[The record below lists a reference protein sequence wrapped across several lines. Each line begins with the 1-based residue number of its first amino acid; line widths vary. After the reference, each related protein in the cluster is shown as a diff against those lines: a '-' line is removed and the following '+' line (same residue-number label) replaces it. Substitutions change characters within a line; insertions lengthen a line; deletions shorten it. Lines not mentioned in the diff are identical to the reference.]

1 MITIAVPNKGALS
14 DAAVNLI
21 KEAGYKCKRS
31 SRELVVRDAANNMEF
46 FFLRPRDIAIYVTN
60 GILDMGITGMDL
72 ALDSK
77 ADVEELLPLNFGN
90 SSFFYAVKKDSGLT
104 PDKFDGKRIA
114 TSYPNIVKNDL
125 EIRGVEA
132 EVVKLDGAVEIS
144 IELGVADAIADVVES
159 GRTLVEAGLATVG
172 DPIMESEAVVIA
184 RDKKIAEKKEV
195 ETFLKRLNGIIVAR
209 EYVMIEYDV
218 KKDLLDKCCAIT
230 PGIEAPTISP
240 LNEENWVAV
249 KSMTKKKTINDII
262 DQLSDIG
269 AKGIIATE
277 IKTCRI

>member
-1 MITIAVPNKGALS
+1 MISIAVPNKGALS
-14 DAAVNLI
+14 EEAVNLI
-21 KEAGYKCKRS
+21 KQAGYKCKRS
-31 SRELVVRDAANNMEF
+31 SRELVVRDTANNMEF
-46 FFLRPRDIAIYVTN
+46 YFLRPRDIAIYVTN

-90 SSFFYAVKKDSGLT
+90 SSFYYAVKKDSGLT
-104 PDKFDGKRIA
+104 PDKFEGKRIA

-132 EVVKLDGAVEIS
+132 EVIKLDGAVEIS

-172 DPIMESEAVVIA
+172 DPIMQSEAVVIG
-184 RDKKIAEKKEV
+184 RNKELIEKKEV
-195 ETFLKRLNGIIVAR
+195 STFLKRLEGIVVAR
-209 EYVMIEYDV
+209 EYAMIEYDV
-218 KKDLLDKCCAIT
+218 KKELLEECCKIT

-240 LNEENWVAV
+240 LNEDNWVAV
-249 KSMTKKKTINDII
+249 KSMTKKKTINEII
-262 DQLSDIG
+262 DQLSDLG